1 MLEIIHRILTIS
13 GKYRGK
19 LIFSFVMCFLENSM
33 FALSIFFIFIT
44 FGWVTNETLTSDK
57 ILFLAISL
65 LISLVLRFLFKLMEY
80 IFQCGVGYEI
90 VCDERLKLGGK
101 LLRLSMGFYSNTDAG
116 DISSVINNDL
126 VFVENLA
133 MNFVSKITSAIA
145 SSILVT
151 IFLFILDWRIALI
164 ACLGYPL
171 SWLSNHFVQRTFV
184 KYSRKRQEA
193 HATASSIML
202 EYLQGIY
209 VIKAFRLAGKQ
220 KKRLEEVLKRLE
232 VISFDFE
239 MKGLP
244 WIGAY
249 LVSFHIGTTLVLA
262 TVTYL
267 LLGSSISLGTALIF
281 VTMLFTFYA
290 PMELIG
296 LVSGFIRLMNTCLDR
311 MQAIMDYPVMDINST
326 GKTPK
331 KHDISFQ
338 NVSFSYGDKTVLRNI
353 SFDAPEHS
361 MTAIIGPSG
370 SGKTTLLNLIARF
383 WDVNRGSIRIGG
395 VDIKT
400 LRCETIME
408 NISVVFQKAYLFH
421 DTIYNNI
428 LFGNPRA
435 TREQVINAAR
445 KAHCHKFILRFENG
459 YDTMVGEGGF
469 TLSGGE
475 RQRVSIARA
484 LLKDASIILLDEAT
498 ANIDPEN
505 ERLIQQAINA
515 LVKNKTVFA
524 VAHKLA
530 TIRNAHKILVL
541 NNEGM
546 IAESGTHDEL
556 LIQNGLYTMLWNK
569 SQKISSWT
577 LSEKT

>member
-1 MLEIIHRILTIS
+1 
-13 GKYRGK
+13 
-19 LIFSFVMCFLENSM
+19 MCFLENSM
-33 FALSIFFIFIT
+33 FALSIFFIFIA

-57 ILFLAISL
+57 ILFLAVALLVSL
-65 LISLVLRFLFKLMEY
+65 GLRFLFKLLEY

-90 VCDERLKLGGK
+90 VCDERLKLGEK
-101 LLRLSMGFYSNTDAG
+101 LLHLSMGFYSNTDAG

-133 MNFVSKITSAIA
+133 MNFVSKIISAIA

-151 IFLFILDWRIALI
+151 IFLFILDWRIALV
-164 ACLGYPL
+164 ACISYPL
-171 SWLSNHFVQRTFV
+171 AWLANRFVQRTFV
-184 KYSRKRQEA
+184 KYSKKRQEA
-193 HATASSIML
+193 HAAASSIML

-209 VIKAFRLAGKQ
+209 VIKAFGLSGKQ

-232 VISFDFE
+232 VVSFDFE

-244 WIGAY
+244 WIGMY
-249 LVSFHIGTTLVLA
+249 LTSFNIGSALILA
-262 TVTYL
+262 TVTYFL
-267 LLGSSISLGTALIF
+267 LNFAIPLGTALIF
-281 VTMLFTFYA
+281 VTMLFAFYA

-311 MQAIMDYPVMDINST
+311 MQAIMDYPVMDTDGISE
-326 GKTPK
+326 TPK
-331 KHDISFQ
+331 KHDVSFQ
-338 NVSFSYGDKTVLRNI
+338 NVSFSYGDKQVLSNI
-353 SFDAPEHS
+353 SFDASEHS

-383 WDVNRGSIRIGG
+383 WDVDSGSIRIGG

-400 LRCETIME
+400 LRCETIMK
-408 NISVVFQKAYLFH
+408 NISAVFQKAYLFH
-421 DTIYNNI
+421 DTIYDNI

-435 TREQVINAAR
+435 TKEQVMEAAK
-445 KAHCHKFILRFENG
+445 KAHCHEFITRLENG
-459 YDTMVGEGGF
+459 YGTTVGEGGF

-475 RQRVSIARA
+475 RQRISIARA
-484 LLKDASIILLDEAT
+484 LLKDASIILLDEVT

-505 ERLIQQAINA
+505 EELIQHAINE
-515 LVKNKTVFA
+515 LVKDKTVFV

-530 TIRNAHKILVL
+530 TIRNSHQIVVL
-541 NNEGM
+541 NSRGM
-546 IAESGTHDEL
+546 IAELGTHDEL
-556 LIQNGLYTMLWNK
+556 LIKNGLYTMLWNK